1 MEKLMPYKETTK
13 MSSNMK
19 NITATLLTAFA
30 VLSLQA
36 AIAFGAEPKAPAP
49 KAEAAP
55 SKTEAVPQKSPSDVL
70 AKVNGTVITRA
81 EAERATKVLLAQKRA
96 PQNLPPE
103 VMKQAE
109 DAALDQLVGAE
120 LLYQA
125 GSKVEIKD
133 LDKQVSDKVTQG
145 KARFKTPEEYEAALK
160 SNNLTEKEL
169 LEIVRKDIVINNLL
183 EKEVTS
189 KITVPEADIKK
200 FYDENQDKFKQPE
213 GYRASHILIGI
224 DPKAT
229 PEEKKK
235 AKEKAEAV
243 RKKILAGDDF
253 ATLAKAE
260 STCPSKEKGGD
271 LGTFGKGEMVP
282 AFEKATAA
290 LKPGEIS
297 DVVETQFGYHV
308 IKLTEKTSGVVKLDE
323 SKEKI
328 ETYLKQTKAQKAV
341 VDYIAKLKEKATIE
355 KPAAATEKPA
365 TTAIKPAK

>member
-1 MEKLMPYKETTK
+1 
-13 MSSNMK
+13 MSSTMK
-19 NITATLLTAFA
+19 NITAALLTAFA
-30 VLSLQA
+30 ILSLQA
-36 AIAFGAEPKAPAP
+36 AVAFGAEPKAPEP
-49 KAEAAP
+49 KAAAAP
-55 SKTEAVPQKSPSDVL
+55 AKTEVAPQKSPTDIL
-70 AKVNGTVITRA
+70 AKVNGTTITRA
-81 EAERATKVLLAQKRA
+81 ETDRAVKVLLAQKRA

-125 GSKVEIKD
+125 GSKQEIKD
-133 LDKQVSDKVTQG
+133 LDKQVTDKIAEG
-145 KARFKTPEEYEAALK
+145 RARFKTTAEYETALK
-160 SNNLTEKEL
+160 ANNLTEKEL
-169 LEIVRKDIVINNLL
+169 LDIIRKDIVINKLL
-183 EKEVTS
+183 EKDVTS
-189 KITVPEADIKK
+189 KITVAEADTKK
-200 FYDENQDKFKQPE
+200 FYNENQDKFKKTE
-213 GYRASHILIGI
+213 GYRASHILIGV

-229 PEEKKK
+229 AEEKKK
-235 AKEKAEAV
+235 AKEKAEAI

-308 IKLTEKTSGVVKLDE
+308 IKLTEKSPAGVVTYDE

-328 ETYLKQTKAQKAV
+328 ENYLKQTKAQQAV

-355 KPAAATEKPA
+355 KSAAAAEKSAA
-365 TTAIKPAK
+365 TASKPAK